1 MYLAQHFSDVTG
13 KEAATIK
20 DLEVVFG
27 NLVTVIMALAGIV
40 LFILLIS
47 GGFRYLTAGGDPKA
61 VEAAQKTLTYAIIGI
76 VVVACAFL
84 ILRLIENFTGVPVT
98 LFKVTL

>member
-1 MYLAQHFSDVTG
+1 MYLAQYSDNAIN
-13 KEAATIK
+13 KAATIK
-20 DLEVVFG
+20 DFEVVFG
-27 NLVTVIMALAGIV
+27 NLVTVIMALAGIA

-61 VEAAQKTLTYAIIGI
+61 VEAAQKTLTYAIVGI
-76 VVVACAFL
+76 VIVACAFL
-84 ILRLIENFTGVPVT
+84 ILRLIENFTGVQVT

>member
-1 MYLAQHFSDVTG
+1 MYLAQYSNPGGD
-13 KEAATIK
+13 KAASLK

-27 NLVTVIMALAGIV
+27 NLITVIMALVGII
-40 LFILLIS
+40 LFILLVS

-61 VEAAQKTLTYAIIGI
+61 VEAAQKTLTYAIIGV

-98 LFKVTL
+98 FFKITL